1 LSTKLKEKEL
11 EITKL
16 SLTQQSEED
25 AEKLQSLEAAR
36 LQLLA
41 KHKSV
46 LELEGALKET
56 RQLWAQ
62 ALGNEKAAMECIDE
76 QLQKFEKRWSEFT
89 TAGGQTDA
97 LLAQSKQIVELEH
110 KLHQAMENVRQA
122 ESARVGLTEALDMN
136 TQLTNK
142 VEEFKAK
149 YTALQ
154 AGRASVSSSREG
166 ENAATAATTQNTNS
180 NNNSTSGGG
189 NLTPRSGASGGDHA
203 TTTPTAS
210 VSSEQQ
216 QQQQQIKYEKMHR
229 DYRRARKEL
238 AAMTASRETA
248 KQKLERI
255 EKERDNLMSTNS
267 RLLRQ
272 STEKDDMNAKSLS
285 TILHLKSLTEQL
297 TLEKDNLEQ
306 QTKNASQLALA
317 ARLASNAK
325 GRLSEE
331 VLKEKEALGERF
343 EALEKAHAET
353 KSQLEKITHDW
364 SEGSG
369 EMTALKRTL
378 ENSLKRSNDLVV
390 ENESKAEEIRRL
402 VDSLDKAASETM
414 DAKEK
419 LNKVLKSS
427 GGGTS
432 NSTGSSS
439 FSVDQLNTQISV
451 LKGRLA
457 CPVCHYRDKECII
470 MRCRHMHCKQC
481 VDERISNRS
490 RKCPTCNNKFSEKD
504 VEDVW
509 LS

>member
-1 LSTKLKEKEL
+1 MEKEL
-11 EITKL
+11 EITNL
-16 SLTQQSEED
+16 SLTQQSAED

-41 KHKSV
+41 KQKAV
-46 LELEGALKET
+46 LELESALKET
-56 RQLWAQ
+56 RTLWAQ
-62 ALGNEKAAMECIDE
+62 ALGNEKAAMESMDE
-76 QLQKFEKRWSEFT
+76 QLLKFEKRWSEFT
-89 TAGGQTDA
+89 TAGGQTDQ
-97 LLAQSKQIVELEH
+97 LLAQSKQIVELQH

-136 TQLTNK
+136 VQLQNK
-142 VEEFKAK
+142 LEEVKAK

-154 AGRASVSSSREG
+154 AGRSSVSTREG
-166 ENAATAATTQNTNS
+166 GDGATPSSTQNTNT
-180 NNNSTSGGG
+180 NSTSSSG
-189 NLTPRSGASGGDHA
+189 NLTPRSGAGGEHSS
-203 TTTPTAS
+203 TTAGSS
-210 VSSEQQ
+210 VSGEQQ
-216 QQQQQIKYEKMHR
+216 QQQQQQQHQQIKYEKMHR

-238 AAMTASRETA
+238 AAMTASREAA
-248 KQKLERI
+248 KQKLERV
-255 EKERDNLMSTNS
+255 EKERENLMTTNS

-343 EALEKAHAET
+343 EALEKEHVET
-353 KSQLEKITHDW
+353 KRQLQKITHDW

-369 EMTALKRTL
+369 EMAALKRKL
-378 ENSLKRSNDLVV
+378 ENGLKRSNDLVV
-390 ENESKAEEIRRL
+390 ENESNAEEIRRL
-402 VDSLDKAASETM
+402 VDSLGKAASETM

-432 NSTGSSS
+432 NSTGSSN

-470 MRCRHMHCKQC
+470 MRCRHMHCRQC
-481 VDERISNRS
+481 VEERISNRS

-509 LS
+509 LN